1 MSRRLIGTLTDPSGT
16 PLAGWTLT
24 LDARR
29 NAAPSV
35 PIGASESVV
44 LDESGG
50 YDLLITDGLYMAL
63 LTAPGDTIQ
72 RRIGL
77 FLVATGAD
85 IDVLTLIELYS
96 SATGFAL
103 AIEDEGVQLVAA
115 ATLINFTGAGVT
127 ASAIGNA
134 VTVAIDGGG
143 GGGGGVT
150 DAEYIVATPHAGLSA
165 ERVLTGVADETS
177 IDAATAGQI
186 KVGLTPHLA
195 AADPHPVYALDT
207 DLSAYLPKALV
218 DVKGDLLVATAAD
231 TVARKPAGV
240 NGTFLKADS
249 AQADGLQWAA
259 LADADIPS
267 TIARDSELAAH
278 EADTTAVHGIA
289 DTAAL
294 IGASYVTTA
303 ASAALSGEKVLGT
316 DVVMRGT
323 FAARPVASLG
333 GRLYLATDTNG
344 GTLYRDTGTVWEQ
357 VGQGVTEAGPA
368 SGVAAGVLSGT
379 YPNPDFAVDMATQ
392 AELDAHVVAADPHTV
407 YQLEA
412 QKGAV
417 NGYASLDAGGTVPDA
432 QIPVGI
438 ARVVVGQ
445 AFSTFPAP
453 SAGIAGL
460 VLRANDAVFPAPG
473 IDLVCDGTRWRPVNG
488 SAVLAMRTIN
498 PITVQDTA
506 GAVAETLG
514 PFPGGLI
521 RAGQRLQL
529 EAVFGHPGI
538 GIGVRRYRFDIGSV
552 TVKQQWQ
559 AAVVSTTSVA
569 YVRWPVAAFLS
580 VLSDTSTAHNGG
592 IINVQSYTSGSAFSN
607 PTVDFSADWYVDVV
621 LTSADETTKTI
632 SGATWSG
639 GVATFTATAHTLAT
653 GDKTTVAGVTPSGYN
668 GVHIVTVLNA
678 NTFTAPIASDPGT
691 YTSGGTSSRI
701 SNMVSE
707 SYVLEWKG

>member
-1 MSRRLIGTLTDPSGT
+1 MSRRLLGTLTDPSST
-16 PLAGWTLT
+16 PLAGWLLT

-44 LDESGG
+44 LDVSGG
-50 YDLLITDGLYMAL
+50 YDLVITDGLYMAL
-63 LTAPGDTIQ
+63 LTAPGGTIQ

-77 FLVATGAD
+77 FLVAPGAD
-85 IDVLTLIELYS
+85 IDILTLISLYS
-96 SATGFAL
+96 SATYPGPNPL
-103 AIEDEGVQLVAA
+103 AIDDEGVQLVAA
-115 ATLINFTGAGVT
+115 ATRLNFTGAGVVAT
-127 ASAIGNA
+127 AIGNS
-134 VTVAIDGGG
+134 VTVAIDAG

-150 DAEYIVATPHAGLSA
+150 DAEYIVAAANAGLSA
-165 ERVLTGVADETS
+165 ERVLTAVANETS

-186 KVGLTPHLA
+186 KIGLTPHLA

-207 DLSAYLPKALV
+207 DLNAYLPKALV
-218 DVKGDLLVATAAD
+218 DAKGDLLVATAAD
-231 TVARKPAGV
+231 TVARKAAGA
-240 NGTFLKADS
+240 NGTFLKAAS

-259 LADADIPS
+259 LTDTDIPS
-267 TIARDSELAAH
+267 TIARDTEVTAAVAAH
-278 EADTTAVHGIA
+278 EA
-289 DTAAL
+289 
-294 IGASYVTTA
+294 
-303 ASAALSGEKVLGT
+303 
-316 DVVMRGT
+316 
-323 FAARPVASLG
+323 
-333 GRLYLATDTNG
+333 
-344 GTLYRDTGTVWEQ
+344 
-357 VGQGVTEAGPA
+357 
-368 SGVAAGVLSGT
+368 
-379 YPNPDFAVDMATQ
+379 
-392 AELDAHVVAADPHTV
+392 AADPHTV
-407 YQLEA
+407 YQKESE
-412 QKGAV
+412 KGAV

-432 QIPVGI
+432 QIPAGI
-438 ARVVVGQ
+438 ARVIVGQ

-453 SAGIAGL
+453 SAGITGL

-521 RAGQRLQL
+521 RAGHRLQL

-538 GIGVRRYRFDIGSV
+538 GLGNRRYRFDIGSAA
-552 TVKQQWQ
+552 VKQGWQ
-559 AAVVSTTSVA
+559 SALVTTSSTT

-580 VLSDTSTAHNGG
+580 VLSDTSAAHNAG
-592 IINVQSYTSGSAFSN
+592 IVNVQSYTSGSAVHN

-621 LTSADETTKTI
+621 LTSADETAKTI
-632 SGATWSG
+632 TGATWAG